1 MINWIVGL
9 STIGSISFGCALV
22 AGKNRVPNPAAGM
35 IALRT
40 VIWVPLPF
48 VLISYFIIIPARKC
62 KSYTQK
68 LDTHAERTIHT

>member
-1 MINWIVGL
+1 
-9 STIGSISFGCALV
+9 
-22 AGKNRVPNPAAGM
+22 M